1 MGVQGSRTSLGGV
14 LAGGVW
20 FRVVRATVIIPPDV
34 DASVL
39 HSTVLGGFD
48 AGVVRPL

>member
-48 AGVVRPL
+48 VGVVGPL